1 MKSLFRLLWAAATVS
16 VLVGCAG
23 PVVTPVFYVLRAE
36 PPIGAMLPPGAPASA
51 TPWQLVLPVRVP
63 DYLDREA
70 LLLPQGNNGLL
81 ASPTH
86 RWAELLSQSVPRLLA
101 YDLSLLGGE
110 GSVWTGS
117 VPRGLAVRG
126 QLRVEL
132 LALDVNGAATAVT
145 LKARWTTSA
154 TDGAAQPVARSHSI
168 ALTSPSLGPDADSL
182 VSAHRQVLW
191 QLAQAI
197 TKTLE

>member
-1 MKSLFRLLWAAATVS
+1 MKSRFHLLWLLATVAA
-16 VLVGCAG
+16 LVGCAS
-23 PVVTPVFYVLRAE
+23 PVATPVFYVLRAE
-36 PPIGAMLPPGAPASA
+36 PPVATMPATVTRPSA
-51 TPWQLVLPVRVP
+51 APWQLVLPVKVP

-70 LLLPQGNNGLL
+70 LLLPQGQNGLL
-81 ASPTH
+81 ASPNH
-86 RWAELLSQSVPRLLA
+86 RWAELLSQSVPRVLA
-101 YDLSLLGGE
+101 QDLGVLGGE

-132 LALDVNGAATAVT
+132 LALDVNAASTAVT

-154 TDGAAQPVARSHSI
+154 SDGVTQALARSHGVTLSTRSVG
-168 ALTSPSLGPDADSL
+168 ADTDSL
-182 VSAHRQVLW
+182 VNAHRLALW

-197 TKTLE
+197 GKTLD